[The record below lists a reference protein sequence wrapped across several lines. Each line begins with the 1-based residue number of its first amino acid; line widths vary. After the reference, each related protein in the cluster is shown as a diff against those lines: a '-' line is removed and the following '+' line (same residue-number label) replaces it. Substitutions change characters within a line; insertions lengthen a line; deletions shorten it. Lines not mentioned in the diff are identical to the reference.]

1 MDATLEEDP
10 PPAPPSGSKA
20 GRNERRK
27 LMAGLL
33 NNLCAAA
40 LVAALLQ
47 PALTLLRHERP
58 FMIYDLGA
66 VLVFGLTGLT
76 LHAVGQIVVSG
87 LED

>member
-1 MDATLEEDP
+1 MDTTLDEGP
-10 PPAPPSGSKA
+10 VAAPPVGSKA

-47 PALTLLRHERP
+47 PALSLLRHERP
-58 FMIYDLGA
+58 FTIYDLGA
-66 VLVFGLTGLT
+66 VLVFGLSGLI
-76 LHAVGQIVVSG
+76 LHAIGQIVVSD